1 MFSFREIIYIYIYIY
16 ICVFFSFVFIKKII
30 IKKEKKEKLNFPGNK
45 FRSYMP
51 LLGNFHFGSVSL
63 FFLGFWGI
71 SLGFLLGNFYFGSI
85 SLFVGF
91 WGINLIM
98 MFLFVN
104 A

>member
-1 MFSFREIIYIYIYIY
+1 VCSFLL
-16 ICVFFSFVFIKKII
+16 FFIKKII
-30 IKKEKKEKLNFPGNK
+30 IKKEKKEKLNFLGNK
-45 FRSYMP
+45 FQSCIP
-51 LLGNFHFGSVSL
+51 LLGNFHFGLVSL
-63 FFLGFWGI
+63 FFLEFLGI
-71 SLGFLLGNFYFGSI
+71 SLGFLLGNFYSGSI